1 MTATFSFTR
10 EPLDTGRG
18 FPAFVPSDEER
29 GQEEWAQFLRSGNW
43 IEHDWTSYYR
53 LMTGEPVK
61 ARPFV
66 SHLCHFAADTIH
78 RHGGLALEYGAGPG
92 GGLRPPP
99 C

>member
-43 IEHDWTSYYR
+43 IEHDMIK
-53 LMTGEPVK
+53 LLV
-61 ARPFV
+61 
-66 SHLCHFAADTIH
+66 
-78 RHGGLALEYGAGPG
+78 
-92 GGLRPPP
+92 
-99 C
+99 